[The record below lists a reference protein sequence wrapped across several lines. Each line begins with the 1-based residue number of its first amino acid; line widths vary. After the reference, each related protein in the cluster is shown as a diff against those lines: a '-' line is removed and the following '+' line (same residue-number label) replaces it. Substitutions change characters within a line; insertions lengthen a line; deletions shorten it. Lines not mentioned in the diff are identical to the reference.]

1 MANITYG
8 SIATPLMPDS
18 PGANNLT
25 VQTEVEVK
33 AVRMVQK
40 LFHRAKRYRK
50 RVDKDWHKFYEFGL
64 RNRHWPAQRPAFRAS
79 PVSNYIWSV
88 IQTIVPIATDGKPS
102 PGVMPENPDDVVF
115 AEFLRKAIQ
124 WYWQDAGCDQE
135 ITTSMYDACIYG
147 TGILRVGFDPELRQG
162 LGDIV
167 LEAVDPMYCFPDPDA
182 TSIENARYFI
192 YAVPTPVSEVKRKF
206 GERAKVVG
214 GDFFF
219 DLEAFDTRYASQDVI
234 LTSPVDKRT
243 SYTKNDYLRGADNEE
258 RVLWLE
264 CWLNDQTTEEVEIED
279 EETGE
284 TKKELR
290 KKYPNGRVLTVVGNT
305 LLQDAHNPF
314 ADGMIPFATY
324 SDYVMPREF
333 WGQGE
338 VEQLRQMQEDLNRMD
353 AIIYEGSALMSNGI
367 WLVQSGSVK
376 DVDNL
381 TNQQGL
387 IVEYTGQRP
396 ERERGPGVPEHLFKY
411 RDQKVRDINIV
422 SGINDVSRGVRP
434 EGIEAGVA
442 IEQLKESDRTRIRLK
457 VRNLE
462 RALKRVG
469 KLIVS
474 RMMQYYT
481 EPRMIQLAGEGNKG
495 PEYFYFHFEQGNDGN
510 PVGIVQPTTP
520 SQMVTG
526 PTGQPTV
533 QPSQPGQQQPYPVK
547 GWFDVRFNVTSAL
560 PFTKQQLIIN
570 LEKFIKLLQVDPGAQ
585 NPLLDLYAEALE
597 IPGAQEV
604 IDKIRANY
612 QPPPQ
617 GPALEPPK
625 VSVAAKLEYLPP
637 EWQHAI
643 LQQGGIQLPGEIN
656 TPPTQVP
663 APPPTNQAPPFS
675 NGQPQG
681 PRTQSMAPEVA
692 AFGK

>member
-1 MANITYG
+1 
-8 SIATPLMPDS
+8 
-18 PGANNLT
+18 
-25 VQTEVEVK
+25 
-33 AVRMVQK
+33 
-40 LFHRAKRYRK
+40 
-50 RVDKDWHKFYEFGL
+50 
-64 RNRHWPAQRPAFRAS
+64 
-79 PVSNYIWSV
+79 
-88 IQTIVPIATDGKPS
+88 
-102 PGVMPENPDDVVF
+102 
-115 AEFLRKAIQ
+115 
-124 WYWQDAGCDQE
+124 
-135 ITTSMYDACIYG
+135 
-147 TGILRVGFDPELRQG
+147 
-162 LGDIV
+162 
-167 LEAVDPMYCFPDPDA
+167 
-182 TSIENARYFI
+182 
-192 YAVPTPVSEVKRKF
+192 
-206 GERAKVVG
+206 
-214 GDFFF
+214 
-219 DLEAFDTRYASQDVI
+219 
-234 LTSPVDKRT
+234 
-243 SYTKNDYLRGADNEE
+243 
-258 RVLWLE
+258 
-264 CWLNDQTTEEVEIED
+264 
-279 EETGE
+279 
-284 TKKELR
+284 
-290 KKYPNGRVLTVVGNT
+290 
-305 LLQDAHNPF
+305 
-314 ADGMIPFATY
+314 
-324 SDYVMPREF
+324 
-333 WGQGE
+333 
-338 VEQLRQMQEDLNRMD
+338 
-353 AIIYEGSALMSNGI
+353 
-367 WLVQSGSVK
+367 LVQSGSVK